1 MRVFFYVFLIT
12 FVWNNTVIAD
22 EKLPDISKMS
32 DKEFNHLP
40 KDVMNKIT
48 VAEFS
53 KHPLGKKVAP
63 LMNIAIS
70 RGLGHLM
77 YFYPMPER
85 LIREAVK
92 KFQHDIGQPQTGE
105 LTIGQLEE
113 LTRRSNRISDT
124 PVEVLGLG
132 ETLDVFGEDNYVTT
146 KGTWA
151 IEGEQHAYPINHAK
165 IDCLKS
171 RGTCEAK
178 QVNIEIPSLKHSTAR
193 YFFDHFTE
201 VFKIISWTDTE
212 VISQGDSKCR
222 TTIMTINIENNEVF
236 QITRNKGNKQCSF
249 GIVTLPALEKPRIV
263 RLNPGGH
270 FSRDFW
276 EKRKKKTDK
285 YLNTEVQ
292 EQVKTQVKFLNSIK
306 KDKQKN

>member
-1 MRVFFYVFLIT
+1 MRVFFYVFL
-12 FVWNNTVIAD
+12 VVLLWLGSALAD

-32 DKEFNHLP
+32 DKELNNLP

-48 VAEFS
+48 VAEFL
-53 KHPLGKKVAP
+53 KHPLGKKLATV
-63 LMNIAIS
+63 MNLSMS
-70 RGLGHLM
+70 RGLAHLM
-77 YFYPMPER
+77 YFYPMPEK

-92 KFQHDIGQPQTGE
+92 KFQHDIGQPLTGE
-105 LTIGQLEE
+105 LTMGQLDE

-171 RGTCEAK
+171 RGTCESK
-178 QVNIEIPSLKHSTAR
+178 QVSIEIPSLKHSSAR
-193 YFFDHFTE
+193 YFFDHFTD
-201 VFKIISWTDTE
+201 VFEIISWTDTE
-212 VISQGDSKCR
+212 VISQGDSRCR

-236 QITRNKGNKQCSF
+236 QITRNKGNDTCDA
-249 GIVTLPALEKPRIV
+249 GIVALPMLEKPRIV
-263 RLNPGGH
+263 RLNPGGQ

-276 EKRKKKTDK
+276 ENRKKKTNK
-285 YLNTEVQ
+285 YLNAEVQ
-292 EQVKTQVKFLNSIK
+292 EQFKTIAKTFK
-306 KDKQKN
+306 